1 MSVTSVITSRVAI
14 AARLRR
20 HERVF
25 GKNSIFV
32 HAFKKSHHA
41 VLAAGNHAATYTGL
55 KFASHIF
62 ADLKAK
68 HQARVVAPTAATL
81 YKRLAV
87 LTVGILSVTTVL
99 GSTFDVSYAQYNDEY
114 FSQISQEGTLIA
126 DQDGYFTKAN
136 PQTTQM
142 QRSFKDV
149 AQYSVDTGD
158 NLSLIAQRFNIK
170 SETLMWENGLTLT
183 SVLRIGQKLN
193 IPPANGVSHRVATG
207 QSVEKIAALY
217 KVDTQKIV
225 AMNSLQNGVITQGQI
240 IFVPDAKP
248 LPAASPV
255 ARTIARASGRD
266 APARNIERTN
276 LSDSSST
283 PSAGKF
289 MIFPTVGVLTQG
301 FKSGHYAYD
310 IANRSQPPIWAA
322 AGGKVVTATMGTWA
336 GGYGN
341 HVVVD
346 HGNGVKTLY
355 AHMSYTSVNVGD
367 EVTQGQVVGRMGNS
381 GRVRGA
387 TGIHLHFEVID
398 HGVKKTPSRY
408 Y

>member
-1 MSVTSVITSRVAI
+1 MTAGSKVA
-14 AARLRR
+14 AY
-20 HERVF
+20 
-25 GKNSIFV
+25 S
-32 HAFKKSHHA
+32 
-41 VLAAGNHAATYTGL
+41 GL
-55 KFASHIF
+55 KLTAHVIR
-62 ADLKAK
+62 DLKAR
-68 HQARVVAPTAATL
+68 HEARVVAPTATTL

-87 LTVGILSVTTVL
+87 LTVGIMSVTAVL
-99 GSTFDVSYAQYNDEY
+99 GSTFDVSYAQYGDEY
-114 FSQISQEGTLIA
+114 LSQISQEGTLVA

-136 PQTTQM
+136 PQTTHA

-149 AQYSVDTGD
+149 AQYTVDTGD
-158 NLSLIAQRFNIK
+158 NLSVIASRYNIK
-170 SETLMWENGLTLT
+170 AETLVWENGLTMT

-193 IPPANGVSHRVATG
+193 IPPSDGISHRVTSG
-207 QSVEKIAALY
+207 QSVEKIASLY
-217 KVDTQKIV
+217 KVDSQKIV
-225 AMNSLQNGVITQGQI
+225 AMNNLQSGVITQGQV

-248 LPAASPV
+248 LPTVQP
-255 ARTIARASGRD
+255 ARTIARATGRD
-266 APARNIERTN
+266 APARNVERTN
-276 LSDSSST
+276 LSESSSS
-283 PSAGKF
+283 PSVGKF
-289 MIFPTVGVLTQG
+289 MISPTLGILTQG

-322 AGGKVVTATMGTWA
+322 AGGTVVTATMGVWA

-355 AHMSYTSVNVGD
+355 AHMAYTNVKVGD
-367 EVTQGQVVGRMGNS
+367 KVTQGQVVGRMGNS

-398 HGVKKTPSRY
+398 HGVKKSPSKY

>member
-1 MSVTSVITSRVAI
+1 MSVTSVVTSKVAV

-25 GKNSIFV
+25 GKNSVFA
-32 HAFKKSHHA
+32 HALKKSHSA
-41 VLAAGNHAATYTGL
+41 VMTAGSKVAAYSGL
-55 KFASHIF
+55 KLTAHVIR
-62 ADLKAK
+62 DLKAR
-68 HQARVVAPTAATL
+68 HEARVVAPTATTL

-87 LTVGILSVTTVL
+87 LTVGIMSVTAVL
-99 GSTFDVSYAQYNDEY
+99 GSTFDVSYAQYGDEY
-114 FSQISQEGTLIA
+114 LSQISQEGTLVA

-136 PQTTQM
+136 PQTTHA

-149 AQYSVDTGD
+149 AQYTVDTGD
-158 NLSLIAQRFNIK
+158 NLSVIASRYNIK
-170 SETLMWENGLTLT
+170 AETLVWENGLTMT

-193 IPPANGVSHRVATG
+193 IPPSDGISHRVTSG
-207 QSVEKIAALY
+207 QSVEKIASLY
-217 KVDTQKIV
+217 KVDSQKIV
-225 AMNSLQNGVITQGQI
+225 AMNNLQSGVITQGQV

-248 LPAASPV
+248 LPTVQP
-255 ARTIARASGRD
+255 ARTIARATGRD
-266 APARNIERTN
+266 APARNVERTN
-276 LSDSSST
+276 LSESSSS
-283 PSAGKF
+283 PSVGKF
-289 MIFPTVGVLTQG
+289 MISPTLGILTQG

-322 AGGKVVTATMGTWA
+322 AGGTVVTATMGVWA

-355 AHMSYTSVNVGD
+355 AHMAYTNVKVGD
-367 EVTQGQVVGRMGNS
+367 KVTQGQVVGRMGNS

-398 HGVKKTPSRY
+398 HGVKKSPSKY

>member
-1 MSVTSVITSRVAI
+1 MSVTSAITSKVAI

-25 GKNSIFV
+25 GKNSV
-32 HAFKKSHHA
+32 LAHALKKSHSTIMETGSK
-41 VLAAGNHAATYTGL
+41 VAAYSGL
-55 KFASHIF
+55 KLTAHVIRN
-62 ADLKAK
+62 LKAK
-68 HQARVVAPTAATL
+68 HKARIVAPTATTL

-87 LTVGILSVTTVL
+87 LTVGIMSVTAVL
-99 GSTFDVSYAQYNDEY
+99 GSTFDVSYAQYGDEY
-114 FSQISQEGTLIA
+114 LNQISQEGTLVA

-136 PQTTQM
+136 PQTIHA

-149 AQYSVDTGD
+149 AQYTVDTGD
-158 NLSLIAQRFNIK
+158 NLSVIASRYNIK
-170 SETLMWENGLTLT
+170 AETLVWENGLTMA

-193 IPPANGVSHRVATG
+193 IPPSDGISHRVAAG

-217 KVDTQKIV
+217 KVDAQKIV
-225 AMNSLQNGVITQGQI
+225 AMNNLQSGVITQGQI
-240 IFVPDAKP
+240 IFVPNAKP
-248 LPAASPV
+248 LPMAQPV
-255 ARTIARASGRD
+255 ARTIARATGRD
-266 APARNIERTN
+266 APARNIERTT
-276 LSDSSST
+276 LSDSSSS

-301 FKSGHYAYD
+301 FRSGHYAYD

-322 AGGKVVTATMGTWA
+322 AGGTVVTATMGVWA

-341 HVVVD
+341 HVVID
-346 HGNGVKTLY
+346 HVNGVKTLY
-355 AHMSYTSVNVGD
+355 GHMTYNTVNVGD
-367 EVTQGQVVGRMGNS
+367 KVTQGQVIGRMGKTGN
-381 GRVRGA
+381 VRGV

-398 HGVKKTPSRY
+398 HGVKKVPSKY